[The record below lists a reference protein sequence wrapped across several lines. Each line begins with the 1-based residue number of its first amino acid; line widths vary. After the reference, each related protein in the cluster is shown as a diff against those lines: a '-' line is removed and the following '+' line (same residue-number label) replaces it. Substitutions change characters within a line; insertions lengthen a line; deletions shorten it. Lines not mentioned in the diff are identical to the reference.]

1 MTPFFKRKAFKSSSS
16 GGTYQRTET
25 AIFLAKIDT
34 IWLECWRSC
43 RFCGCIQ
50 LLTGSGS
57 PPLLFQQNCV
67 YIHTSYRHMCIYT
80 RRSTKWW
87 IFHPFRSSSRYRHS
101 LNVGHPAF
109 WLGRCAMSCNAGLK
123 AGLEEQPSTQLR
135 TSILM
140 ISRARRYVDVSL
152 IYASYL
158 YYFI

>member
-1 MTPFFKRKAFKSSSS
+1 MHRNR
-16 GGTYQRTET
+16 Y
-25 AIFLAKIDT
+25 IFGDAWSLAPQNKQK

-67 YIHTSYRHMCIYT
+67 YIHTSCKHMCIYIYNTYT

-87 IFHPFRSSSRYRHS
+87 IFHPFRSSRRYRHS
-101 LNVGHPAF
+101 LNIWHPAF

-140 ISRARRYVDVSL
+140 ISPARRYVDVSL